1 MIQKSLP
8 ALALAISFTAVSA
21 QAAERSADEL
31 AFREIYKELVETNTT
46 LSSGNCTVASQQ
58 IADRLTGAGMASE
71 NVQVMVHPD
80 HPKEGNLFAV
90 IPGSDTSLE
99 PVLLLAHIDVVEAKR
114 EDWVRDPFTLYEE
127 DGFFWARGSADDKSM
142 AAIWADM
149 FVNFAKD
156 GYAPSR
162 TIKMAL
168 TCGEETD
175 TAFNGA
181 NWLATEHRDLVDA
194 AFVINEGGSGRT
206 DGTVD
211 ADGVGNVVVQ
221 NVQVGEKLYQD
232 YRLTVTN
239 PGGHSSQPK
248 RDNAIYQM
256 AAALQKIGAHTFPAQ
271 LNDTTRAYFSGVG
284 ATRDDAVGKAM
295 LAVVADPTDAD
306 AIAVL
311 DEDKMY
317 RSMLRTSCVA
327 TMIDGGHAVN
337 ALPQSVTANVNCRIF
352 PGRTPEA
359 IMAELTGIM
368 DDPAISIAKVREDKP
383 IAKAPPLDP
392 RVLDPMRAVVEK
404 YYPGV
409 PLIPTMSTGAT
420 DGLYFSAVGIPAYGF
435 SALYHDPSG
444 SGAHGLDEHISVD
457 ALYRGR
463 KALTDLVHAYA
474 D

>member
-1 MIQKSLP
+1 MIRKSLP
-8 ALALAISFTAVSA
+8 ALALAFSFAAASA

-31 AFREIYKELVETNTT
+31 AFRELYKELVETNTT
-46 LSSGNCTVASQQ
+46 LSSGSCTIASQQ

-90 IPGSDTSLE
+90 IPGSDASLE

-114 EDWVRDPFTLYEE
+114 EDWVRDPFTLHEE
-127 DGFFWARGSADDKSM
+127 DGFFWARGSSDDKSM

-149 FVNFAKD
+149 FVNFTKD

-181 NWLATEHRDLVDA
+181 NWLAREHRDLVDA

-232 YRLTVTN
+232 YRLTVIN

-256 AAALQKIGAHTFPAQ
+256 AAALQKIGAHTFPAE

-284 ATRDDAVGKAM
+284 ATRDDAIGKAM
-295 LAVVADPTDAD
+295 LAVVADPTNAD

-337 ALPQSVTANVNCRIF
+337 ALPQSVIANVNCRIF
-352 PGRTPEA
+352 PGHTPAGIMEELTA
-359 IMAELTGIM
+359 IMDE
-368 DDPAISIAKVREDKP
+368 PAVSIAMAREDKP
-383 IAKAPPLDP
+383 IAKAPPLDR
-392 RVLDPMRAVVEK
+392 RVLDPMRAVIAK

-435 SALYHDPSG
+435 SGLYFDPEG
-444 SGAHGLDEHISVD
+444 NGAHGLDEHISVD

-463 KALTDLVHAYA
+463 KVLTDLVHAYA